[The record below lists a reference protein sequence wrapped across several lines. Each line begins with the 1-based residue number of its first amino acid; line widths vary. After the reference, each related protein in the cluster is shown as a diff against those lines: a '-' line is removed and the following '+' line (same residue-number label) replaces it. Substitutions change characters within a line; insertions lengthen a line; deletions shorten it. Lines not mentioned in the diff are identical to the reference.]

1 MLKADIVFR
10 TLKVALVV
18 IFGFFLFGPLAGMV
32 LWSFALKWFW
42 PHIIPQEFGLRY
54 WAQTFTGAVGIGDS
68 LRNSILIAVTVV
80 VIALI
85 MSIPAGYAFARF
97 RFPYKRLLMLSFLLP
112 QAFPQVPVFI
122 NVAEVFYKYNLAGT
136 FWGVVLV
143 HLVGAMVY
151 AVWITTAAFKSVPV
165 ELEEASVNIGASRI
179 KTFFSVT
186 IPLAFPGLVASS
198 IFVFLYSL
206 DEFTGTYFVGVPF
219 IETLP
224 LLMFTATMGYN
235 MQVSSITAIILLIPS
250 IAFMIVV
257 ERFLKAEYLSK
268 LGV

>member
-1 MLKADIVFR
+1 MANQN
-10 TLKVALVV
+10 
-18 IFGFFLFGPLAGMV
+18 
-32 LWSFALKWFW
+32 W
-42 PHIIPQEFGLRY
+42 II
-54 WAQTFTGAVGIGDS
+54 GA
-68 LRNSILIAVTVV
+68 VV

>member
-1 MLKADIVFR
+1 
-10 TLKVALVV
+10 
-18 IFGFFLFGPLAGMV
+18 
-32 LWSFALKWFW
+32 
-42 PHIIPQEFGLRY
+42 
-54 WAQTFTGAVGIGDS
+54 
-68 LRNSILIAVTVV
+68 
-80 VIALI
+80 
-85 MSIPAGYAFARF
+85 
-97 RFPYKRLLMLSFLLP
+97 MLSFLLP

-122 NVAEVFYKYNLAGT
+122 NIAQIFYTYNIAGT
-136 FWGVVLV
+136 FQGVVLV

-179 KTFFSVT
+179 KTFFNVT
-186 IPLAFPGLVASS
+186 LPLAFPGLVASS

-206 DEFTGTYFVGVPF
+206 DEFTGTFFVGVPF

-224 LLMFTATMGYN
+224 LLMYTATMGYN
-235 MQVSSITAIILLIPS
+235 MQISSITAIILLIPS

-257 ERFLKAEYLSK
+257 EKFLKAEYLSK